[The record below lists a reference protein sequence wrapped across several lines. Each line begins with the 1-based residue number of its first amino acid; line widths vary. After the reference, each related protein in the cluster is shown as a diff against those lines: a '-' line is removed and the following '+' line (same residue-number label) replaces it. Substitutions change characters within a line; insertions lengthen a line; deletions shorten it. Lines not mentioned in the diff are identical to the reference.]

1 MTRGPLYIRKKSVT
15 RNGKAYTYWEA
26 RVTIGRNPGTGKQ
39 IQKSL
44 SGKTQKEVREKMQAA
59 AVSVNDGDFFE
70 PSKVTLGKW
79 LDVWTAEYMGDK
91 KYATQKTYKA
101 NVETHIKPALG
112 SVKLAQLAPH
122 NIQTFY
128 NALLSSGCTVPKRG
142 EDGKLLK
149 KDGKPI
155 YEAAPMS
162 AKTVRNIHGTLTKAL
177 SVAVSIGYIRSNPA
191 DRVTLPRVEKKE
203 LHPLTDEQVK
213 NFLQLASE
221 DSYGTILKVILFT
234 GLRESEAIGLTWD
247 CVDFK
252 GWAIRVYRQLQKR
265 PIKDGGTTF
274 AALKNDKSRTIKP
287 APFVLELLKE
297 QQIEQTRQRLKAG
310 DAWQGWTNVAELQT
324 ALIFTTEDGRPLTP
338 TALRRHFK
346 QLVAKAGAP
355 DCRVHDL
362 RHTFAVLSL
371 QNGDDIKTVQGNL
384 GHATAAFTLD
394 VYGHVSEKMKDDS
407 ASRMQS
413 YIEKIS

>member
-1 MTRGPLYIRKKSVT
+1 MASKNASGSGTIRKKSVT

-26 RVTIGRNPGTGKQ
+26 RVTIGRNPGTGKP
-39 IQKSL
+39 IQKSF

-177 SVAVSIGYIRSNPA
+177 VCGRQY
-191 DRVTLPRVEKKE
+191 
-203 LHPLTDEQVK
+203 
-213 NFLQLASE
+213 
-221 DSYGTILKVILFT
+221 
-234 GLRESEAIGLTWD
+234 
-247 CVDFK
+247 
-252 GWAIRVYRQLQKR
+252 RVY
-265 PIKDGGTTF
+265 P
-274 AALKNDKSRTIKP
+274 
-287 APFVLELLKE
+287 
-297 QQIEQTRQRLKAG
+297 QQP
-310 DAWQGWTNVAELQT
+310 
-324 ALIFTTEDGRPLTP
+324 GRPRYLTP
-338 TALRRHFK
+338 CREKRAPPTHRRTGEELSPARLRG
-346 QLVAKAGAP
+346 QLRDYLEGN
-355 DCRVHDL
+355 
-362 RHTFAVLSL
+362 SL
-371 QNGDDIKTVQGNL
+371 YRT
-384 GHATAAFTLD
+384 
-394 VYGHVSEKMKDDS
+394 
-407 ASRMQS
+407 
-413 YIEKIS
+413 